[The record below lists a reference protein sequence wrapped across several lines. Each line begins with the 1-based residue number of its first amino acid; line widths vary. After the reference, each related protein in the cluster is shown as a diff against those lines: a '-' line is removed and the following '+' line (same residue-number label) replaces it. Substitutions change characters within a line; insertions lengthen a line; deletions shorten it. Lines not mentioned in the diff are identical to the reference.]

1 MNKRLKT
8 IFLMFLIAWAGLTY
22 RLFYIQIYKSSQ
34 FKEIARNQHYRDAD
48 IDYYRGNILDRKGN
62 ILATD
67 LTYYS
72 FAADPK
78 SIKDK
83 WKAAVIF
90 SKHFGKS
97 RDHYLKLLRKN
108 KSFVW
113 LQRKV
118 PASKADKITEYGLK
132 GIQRLTDYKRFYP
145 NSYIT
150 GQITGF
156 TDIDNKGIEGLELR
170 YNDILAG
177 QPGKKALKTDAL
189 GRKTVDFNYPI
200 EEPVHGKS
208 IMTTIDLDCQTI
220 ALEELSKGVE
230 RFNAKSGMVILMDPR
245 SGEILAL
252 ASAPTFDCN
261 EPSKYKPE
269 NRRNRSV
276 TDSFEPGSIFKLIP
290 IAGAIEENLVSP
302 DTEFFCENGHIMI
315 GRHRFRDTKP
325 HDTLTVK
332 EIMEKSSNIG
342 AYKIAQ
348 VLGSERYYKYMLDFG
363 FSRKTGIEL
372 GGEAPG
378 FVRKPSRWS
387 RTSLSAL
394 SIGHEITVNSMQITA
409 AYAAVANGG
418 ILMKPFL
425 IKAVFDDMGKP
436 IETYSPTPIKRVITR
451 KTADIL
457 KTFFESVVE
466 HGTGTE
472 AKITGKTIAGK
483 TGTAQKVDPVTKAF
497 SQTDYMS
504 SFIAFY
510 PSKNPRLVGLVVLDT
525 PKPNYYGGTV
535 AAPIL
540 KRIINRL
547 SYIPGNEVL
556 ADEID
561 LVELNKSNRLTFWQK
576 VQNLWKD
583 SSDQESNIMTDIS
596 PVNGVDMT
604 SNKIAKKSH
613 FIDLKNKN
621 STKNEDKAN
630 NNVQAKTLITVPD
643 VKGKPIRDAV
653 KVLLALGLDFR
664 IKGAGIVIDQFPS
677 PGQKARPGTVTI
689 LKGKPTEE
697 LFNN

>member
-1 MNKRLKT
+1 MNKRIKT
-8 IFLMFLIAWAGLTY
+8 IFLIFIVAWAGLAY

-34 FKEIARNQHYRDAD
+34 FKEIARNQHYRHAD
-48 IDYYRGNILDRKGN
+48 IDYYRGDILDRKGN

-78 SIKDK
+78 LITDK

-90 SKHFGKS
+90 SKHFDKS
-97 RDHYLKLLRKN
+97 RDHYLTLLRKN

-113 LQRKV
+113 LERKV
-118 PASKADKITEYGLK
+118 PAGKADTISEYGLK
-132 GIQRLTDYKRFYP
+132 GIRRLTDYKRFYP

-156 TDIDNKGIEGLELR
+156 TDIDNLGIEGLELR
-170 YNDILAG
+170 YNDLLAG
-177 QPGKKALKTDAL
+177 QTGKKAFKSDAL

-200 EEPVHGKS
+200 EEAVDGKN
-208 IMTTIDLDCQTI
+208 IVTTIDLDCQTI

-230 RFNAKSGMVILMDPR
+230 KFNAKSGMVILMDPR

-261 EPSKYKPE
+261 EFGKYRPE
-269 NRRNRSV
+269 SRRNRAV

-290 IAGAIEENLVSP
+290 IAAALEEKLVIP
-302 DTEFFCENGHIMI
+302 QTKFFCENGHIMV
-315 GRHRFRDTKP
+315 GSHRFRDTKA
-325 HDTLTVK
+325 HDTLSVK

-348 VLGSERYYKYMLDFG
+348 KLGPEKYYKYILDFG

-372 GGEAPG
+372 GGEASG
-378 FVRKPSRWS
+378 YILKPSRWS
-387 RTSLSAL
+387 RTSLPSI
-394 SIGHEITVNSMQITA
+394 SIGQEITANSLQITA
-409 AYAAVANGG
+409 AYGAVANGG
-418 ILMKPFL
+418 MLMKPYL
-425 IKAVFDDMGKP
+425 IKAIYDNNGKP
-436 IETYSPTPIKRVITR
+436 VETFSPTPIKRVISK

-457 KTFFESVVE
+457 TTFFEGVVD
-466 HGTGTE
+466 HGTAKK
-472 AKITGKTIAGK
+472 AKISGKSIAGK
-483 TGTAQKVDPVTKAF
+483 TGTAQKVDPVRKAY

-504 SFIAFY
+504 SFVAFY

-525 PKPNYYGGTV
+525 PKPRYYGGDV

-540 KRIINRL
+540 KNIINRL
-547 SYIPGNEVL
+547 SYIPGNDVL

-561 LVELNKSNRLTFWQK
+561 LIELNKSEKITFWQR
-576 VQNLWKD
+576 VQSLWKD
-583 SSDQESNIMTDIS
+583 SPGKESNETTANNQQIDNSAETL
-596 PVNGVDMT
+596 T
-604 SNKIAKKSH
+604 AEKTTH
-613 FIDLKNKN
+613 FIDIKKVSNKSKDNKEN
-621 STKNEDKAN
+621 SEKPEKIL
-630 NNVQAKTLITVPD
+630 VTVPD

-653 KVLLALGLDFR
+653 KVLLSKGLDFR
-664 IKGAGIVIDQFPS
+664 IKGAGVVMDQFPA
-677 PGQKARPGTVTI
+677 PGEKARPGTVTI
-689 LKGKPTEE
+689 LKGKSTEE